1 MGPGRT
7 MAVVQRDVREVG
19 HVVRQLCGFALAVAI
34 AGATAAGAQESINQG
49 TIAGRVFDAQAA
61 AVPGAQ
67 VSVRHAATNVTV
79 EATTDGD
86 GRFRFSYL
94 RIGPYEL
101 TVRFQGFRS
110 NSRTLSLSAGSAFD
124 VPITL
129 EVGGLD
135 ATVIVTAESPT
146 LETARTQI
154 AGTVP
159 QAELQNLPMNGRNFL
174 DLALLV
180 PGVSPTNTNSTQL
193 FAETSAVPG
202 QGLSIASQR
211 NLSNSFIV
219 DGLSA
224 NDDAAG
230 LSGIPFG
237 VDAIEQF
244 QVVTGGGQAELGRA
258 LGGYVN
264 VVTRSGTNSRHG
276 TAYGF
281 FRDDAFNGKNALTG
295 TALPMDQQQFGASLG
310 GPLARNRTF
319 YFGNVERRL
328 LDQTGVTTIASA
340 NAVAINAQLAQA
352 GYQGQPV
359 ATGIYPNPVHST
371 NVLGKVD
378 HQFSGSDQLSIRYAF
393 YDVASSNARGAGTL
407 NAPSGSTGIDNI
419 DQSLAVGNVWTISSN
434 TVNET
439 RVQWAHGDLE
449 ALSTDQ
455 VGPQV
460 VISGVATF
468 GTFSSSPTRRE
479 NTMVQVV
486 NNLSHRAGAHA
497 LRAGIDVLYN
507 DDTITFL
514 RTFRGS
520 YTFSS
525 LANFMTG
532 TYNGYAQTFGNPV
545 ITQKNPNVGI
555 YAQDE
560 WRASSTLTLNLGL
573 RYDLQFIETI
583 HTDTNNVSPRLGFAW
598 TPGASRNLVV
608 RGGAGLFF
616 DRVPLRAVANALLSA
631 GNTTD
636 VTQLRQPQVS
646 GLQPTQAGAPVFP
659 NILPDRLA
667 STALVSITTMDK
679 DLQNAYSKQANVE
692 VERTLGGSRV
702 VTVGYQYFR
711 GENLLMSINQNVPTC
726 AAAGTNNGC
735 RPVST
740 YMNNSRYSAAG
751 DSNYHG
757 LHVTYLQRPRDW
769 SSVRVAY
776 ALSKSMN
783 DLGEAFFS
791 SPTDPG
797 NVMNDWGRSDN
808 DQRHRLVVSA
818 SVNSP
823 MARSTTLWEHIS
835 HGFMASTMIQ
845 YYSSLP
851 FNIVSGV
858 NSLQGTAGRPRA
870 DGTASTANF
879 DVGAVGFIPRN
890 AGTGSEFFSL
900 GLRVSRAF
908 QLAGGS
914 RIEGLVEAFNLTNRT
929 NPITRNNTFGSGA
942 YPSSPLAAFNT
953 VTAVGDPRTLQFGVR
968 VSF

>member
-1 MGPGRT
+1 MSSVSR
-7 MAVVQRDVREVG
+7 RIVG
-19 HVVRQLCGFALAVAI
+19 VVAI
-34 AGATAAGAQESINQG
+34 CLALVTPTLAQEAVNQG
-49 TIAGRVFDAQAA
+49 TIGGRVFDPQAA
-61 AVPGAQ
+61 PVPGARITARH
-67 VSVRHAATNVTV
+67 VETSVTT
-79 EATTDGD
+79 EATSDAD
-86 GRFRFSYL
+86 GRFRFPYL

-101 TVRFQGFRS
+101 TVQLQAFRIS
-110 NSRTLSLSAGSAFD
+110 SRRVTLSAGSAFD
-124 VPITL
+124 IPITL
-129 EVGGLD
+129 EVAGLD
-135 ATVIVTAESPT
+135 TSVTVTAESPT
-146 LETARTQI
+146 LETARSQI

-159 QAELQNLPMNGRNFL
+159 RAEVQNLPMNGRNFL

-276 TAYGF
+276 SLYGF

-295 TALPMDQQQFGASLG
+295 TKLPMDQQQFGASMG
-310 GPLARNRTF
+310 GPLVRNRTF
-319 YFGNVERRL
+319 YFANVERKL
-328 LDQTGVTTIASA
+328 LDQTGITTITAA
-340 NAVAINAQLAQA
+340 NAAAINARLAET
-352 GYQGQPV
+352 GYQGQV
-359 ATGIYPNPVHST
+359 VNTGIYPNPVHST
-371 NVLGKVD
+371 NALGKID
-378 HQFSGSDQLSIRYAF
+378 HQLSGADQLSVRYAF
-393 YDVASSNARGAGTL
+393 YDVTSSNARGAGTL
-407 NAPSGSTGIDNI
+407 NAPSGSTGIDDI
-419 DQSLAVGNVWTISSN
+419 DQSVAVGNVWTLSPN

-439 RVQWAHGDLE
+439 RVQVARGDLK
-449 ALSTDQ
+449 AYSTDL

-460 VISGVATF
+460 AISGVATF

-486 NNLSHRAGAHA
+486 DNLSHRAGAHA
-497 LRAGIDVLYN
+497 LRAGVDVLYN

-520 YTFSS
+520 YSFSS
-525 LANFMTG
+525 LAAFLTG

-545 ITQKNPNVGI
+545 ITQTNPNVGL
-555 YAQDE
+555 YVQDE
-560 WRASSTLTLNLGL
+560 WRAGSRLTLNLGL
-573 RYDLQFIETI
+573 RYDLQFLETI
-583 HTDTNNVSPRLGFAW
+583 HTDTDNVSPRLGFAW
-598 TPGASRNLVV
+598 TPGPSQTLVI
-608 RGGAGLFF
+608 RGSGGLFF

-636 VTQLRQPQVS
+636 VSQLRQPQVS
-646 GLQPTQAGAPVFP
+646 GLLPTQTGAPVFP
-659 NILPDRLA
+659 NILPDRLP

-679 DLQNAYSKQANVE
+679 DLQNAYSTQVNLE
-692 VERTLGGSRV
+692 VERALPGNQA
-702 VTVGYQYFR
+702 VTAGYQYLR
-711 GENLLMSINQNVPTC
+711 GRNLLMSINQNVPTC
-726 AAAGTNNGC
+726 VAAGTNNGC

-740 YMNNSRYSAAG
+740 YMNNSQYSAAG
-751 DSNYHG
+751 ESSYHG

-769 SSVRVAY
+769 SSVRVSY

-783 DLGEAFFS
+783 NLGEAFFS
-791 SPTDPG
+791 SPSDPTD
-797 NVMNDWGRSDN
+797 VMKDWGRSDN

-823 MARSTTLWEHIS
+823 MTPGRTTWERIS
-835 HGFMASTMIQ
+835 HGFLASTLVQ

-858 NSLQGTAGRPRA
+858 NSLQGTAGRPFA
-870 DGTASTANF
+870 NGSGAAANF
-879 DVGAVGFIPRN
+879 DVRAVEFIPRN
-890 AGTGSEFFSL
+890 AGTGSDFFSL
-900 GLRVSRAF
+900 GLRVSRSV
-908 QLAGGS
+908 QLPGGS
-914 RIEGLVEAFNLTNRT
+914 RLEGLVEGFNLTNRA
-929 NPITRNNTFGSGA
+929 NPITRNSTFGAGS
-942 YPSSPLAAFNT
+942 YPSNALPSFNT
-953 VTAVGDPRTLQFGVR
+953 VTAVGDARTLQFGVR
-968 VSF
+968 VTF